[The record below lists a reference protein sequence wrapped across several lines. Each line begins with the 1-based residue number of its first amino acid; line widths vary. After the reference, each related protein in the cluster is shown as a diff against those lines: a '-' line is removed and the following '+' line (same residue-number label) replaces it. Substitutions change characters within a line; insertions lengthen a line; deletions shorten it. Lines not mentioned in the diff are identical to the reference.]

1 MMPVGFA
8 MGGGIFINNS
18 LGEGKPRVALMYY
31 NASMFFAMFVT
42 CTQILAL
49 HLGMEIV
56 IKAFTD
62 QEAVTVLMRSAW
74 FYLLAYT
81 FFDTLQIMGS
91 SVMRG
96 ALKMG
101 WASIFNFV
109 GYFIFGLPIAWYFGF
124 KQDMS
129 ISGIWLGP
137 TFACFFLTICYNIV
151 IVSIDW
157 KELIRTIE
165 ERTRLENEIR
175 EKLKAERLAEEADKS
190 EHDWINDSNELK
202 V

>member
-62 QEAVTVLMRSAW
+62 QEAVTVLMQSAW

-81 FFDTLQIMGS
+81 FFDTLLVYTTLRLS
-91 SVMRG
+91 A
-96 ALKMG
+96 AL
-101 WASIFNFV
+101 A
-109 GYFIFGLPIAWYFGF
+109 
-124 KQDMS
+124 
-129 ISGIWLGP
+129 
-137 TFACFFLTICYNIV
+137 
-151 IVSIDW
+151 
-157 KELIRTIE
+157 R
-165 ERTRLENEIR
+165 
-175 EKLKAERLAEEADKS
+175 
-190 EHDWINDSNELK
+190 
-202 V
+202 